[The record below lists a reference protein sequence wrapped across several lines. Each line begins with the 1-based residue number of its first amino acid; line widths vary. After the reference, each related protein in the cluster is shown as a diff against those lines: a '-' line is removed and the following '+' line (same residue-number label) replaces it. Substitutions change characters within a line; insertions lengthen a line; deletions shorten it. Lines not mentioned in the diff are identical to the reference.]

1 MKSNRITMKILGK
14 KFLLTA
20 LFMMTM
26 GGQITKADEYQLYSG
41 TISDGDYL
49 IVYNGAAMRASIS
62 NSRFNYTDVS
72 IINNKITDPDANLI
86 WSISEDSS
94 VKGSYRLFNA
104 NADKYAA
111 STGTANQGA
120 LTTVINDKIRWI
132 ISGSATYEFVN
143 KNNSHDKINA
153 NLRRNGTYGFACY
166 SSSTGGA
173 LSLYK
178 KVVGPSKEDIELSF
192 AETEVQRLVSDG
204 SYSQTASVT
213 EGYDGVISYSITAN
227 TASAT
232 IEGSTVS
239 FENTG
244 SVTVTATA
252 PATETYNGNTASY
265 TLIIK
270 TTPTIAVSNQVIE
283 YGDSY
288 TLDTSS
294 FSCGEVSIDS
304 SNESVATVDGLTLTS
319 VAAGSTSVTVTTA
332 ENDTYVAGEKTFT
345 LTVTQ
350 PEGSCTKPV
359 GTVSVFEE
367 NFNTIEGL
375 GGNDGRWSGSLGVSG
390 GKIDTWSYEYA
401 AGSKQ
406 CMRCGTTSAGGY
418 IQTPALPLEVGVDY
432 TLTFKAG
439 AWEATDEGTTLLLS
453 ATNATLNQTSVSLK
467 KGAWTDYEIQVSA
480 TAANSTIKFYTT
492 AGSRRFF
499 LDEVAI
505 TRQGDDVIST
515 SVTTVGGYATYCY
528 LYPLNLDGVEGAKAY
543 KVSSVDLANERIFL
557 TQLTGTIQGG
567 VPFILK
573 ADGEDDTFEIPLAE
587 SSTNVPEDNA
597 LLGTLV
603 PTFVPQTSGN
613 ITNFAYSKT
622 KECFVKIGSAGNT
635 VPANRAYLPVNIGSE
650 VKSFSFVFTDT
661 DDISALRVKNEGVN
675 NEAFIFNLAG
685 QRLSK
690 LLKGVN
696 IVNGKKKFV
705 K

>member
-1 MKSNRITMKILGK
+1 MKILSK

-20 LFMMTM
+20 LLMMTM
-26 GGQITKADEYQLYSG
+26 GCQITKADEYQLYSG
-41 TISDGDYL
+41 TISEGDYL

-62 NSRFNYTDVS
+62 KSRFNYTEVS
-72 IINNKITDPDANLI
+72 IINDIITDPAANLI

-94 VKGSYRLFNA
+94 VKGTYRLFNA
-104 NADKYAA
+104 NAAKYAA
-111 STGTANQGA
+111 STGTENQGA
-120 LTTVINDKIRWI
+120 LTTVINDNIRWI
-132 ISGSATYEFVN
+132 ISGSTTYEFVN

-192 AETEVQRLVSDG
+192 TETEVQRLVSDG

-332 ENDTYVAGEKTFT
+332 ENDTYVAGEETFT

-390 GKIDTWSYEYA
+390 GKIDTWSYENA

-505 TRQGDDVIST
+505 NRQGDDVIST
-515 SVTTVGGYATYCY
+515 SVTTVGGFATYCC
-528 LYPLNLDGVEGAKAY
+528 LYPLNLDGLEGAKAY
-543 KVSSVDLANERIFL
+543 KVSSVDLVNDRIFL

-597 LLGTLV
+597 LLGTLA

-635 VPANRAYLPVNIGSE
+635 VPSNRAYLPVNIGSE

>member
-1 MKSNRITMKILGK
+1 MKRIKLI
-14 KFLLTA
+14 KFLFSVLLPSIFGNQVAMADEYRLVKSASELSVDDVVLIVSGTNGSLKA
-20 LFMMTM
+20 M
-26 GGQITKADEYQLYSG
+26 GGQKSNNRNAVDVTVSNETITNKGLASEITLKSLNSKGFTLQVGDNYLYAANSSNG
-41 TISDGDYL
+41 SDNLLRETTSAY
-49 IVYNGAAMRASIS
+49 VY
-62 NSRFNYTDVS
+62 
-72 IINNKITDPDANLI
+72 
-86 WSISEDSS
+86 WSISINETTFVAS
-94 VKGSYRLFNA
+94 VRDQTSKCNNRNTLLF
-104 NADKYAA
+104 Y
-111 STGTANQGA
+111 ST
-120 LTTVINDKIRWI
+120 LF
-132 ISGSATYEFVN
+132 S
-143 KNNSHDKINA
+143 
-153 NLRRNGTYGFACY
+153 CY
-166 SSSTGGA
+166 NSSSA
-173 LSLYK
+173 NIYLFK
-178 KVVGPSKEDIELSF
+178 KVAGPSKENIELSF
-192 AETEVQRLVSDG
+192 TETEVRRLASDG
-204 SYSQTASVT
+204 SYSQAVSVT

-332 ENDTYVAGEKTFT
+332 ENDTYVAGEETFT

-375 GGNDGRWSGSLGVSG
+375 GGNDGRWSGSLGTSG
-390 GKIDTWSYEYA
+390 GKIDTWAYENA
-401 AGSKQ
+401 SGSKQ
-406 CMRCGTTSAGGY
+406 CIRCGTGSAGGY
-418 IQTPALPLEVGVDY
+418 AQTPNFTLEEGVDY
-432 TLTFKAG
+432 TLMFKAG
-439 AWEATDEGTTLLLS
+439 SWDASEEGTVLSLS
-453 ATNATLNQTSVSLK
+453 ATNASLGNTAVTLK
-467 KGAWTDYEIQVSA
+467 KGEWTDYEVTISGASSA
-480 TAANSTIKFYTT
+480 VKVKFFTSS
-492 AGSRRFF
+492 GKNRFF
-499 LDEVAI
+499 LDEVKI
-505 TRQGDDVIST
+505 TKNGGDTSPV
-515 SVTTVGGYATYCY
+515 SVTTTGGYATYCY

-597 LLGTLV
+597 LLGTLA

-661 DDISALRVKNEGVN
+661 DGISALRVKNEVVE

-685 QRLSK
+685 QRMSK

-696 IVNGKKKFV
+696 IVNGKKRFV

>member
-1 MKSNRITMKILGK
+1 MKRINVIK
-14 KFLLTA
+14 LLLSA
-20 LFMMTM
+20 LLLSIFGSQVARADEYRLVKSASELAVDDVVLIVSGTNGSLKAM
-26 GGQITKADEYQLYSG
+26 GGQKSNNRNAVDVTVSNETITNKGLATEVTLKALN
-41 TISDGDYL
+41 T
-49 IVYNGAAMRASIS
+49 
-62 NSRFNYTDVS
+62 
-72 IINNKITDPDANLI
+72 
-86 WSISEDSS
+86 
-94 VKGSYRLFNA
+94 KGFTLQVG
-104 NADKYAA
+104 DKYLYAA
-111 STGTANQGA
+111 N
-120 LTTVINDKIRWI
+120 
-132 ISGSATYEFVN
+132 
-143 KNNSHDKINA
+143 
-153 NLRRNGTYGFACY
+153 
-166 SSSTGGA
+166 SSTGSENLLKETTSA
-173 LSLYK
+173 YVYWSVSINETTFVATLRDQTSKCNNRNLLLFNSTLFSCYNSSSANIYLFK
-178 KVVGPSKEDIELSF
+178 KLAGPSKEDIELSF
-192 AETEVQRLVSDG
+192 TETEVQRLVSDG
-204 SYSQTASVT
+204 SYSQAVSVT
-213 EGYDGVISYSITAN
+213 DGYDGIISYSITAN

-332 ENDTYVAGEKTFT
+332 ENDTYVAGEETFT

-390 GKIDTWSYEYA
+390 GKIDTWSYENA

-418 IQTPALPLEVGVDY
+418 IQTPVLPLEVGVDY

-439 AWEATDEGTTLLLS
+439 AWDATDEGTTLLLS

-505 TRQGDDVIST
+505 NRQGDDVIST
-515 SVTTVGGYATYCY
+515 SVTTVGGFATYCY
-528 LYPLNLDGVEGAKAY
+528 LYPLNLNGVEGAKAY

-597 LLGTLV
+597 LLGTLA

-635 VPANRAYLPVNIGSE
+635 VPSNRAYLPVNIGSE

>member
-104 NADKYAA
+104 NAAKYAA

-332 ENDTYVAGEKTFT
+332 ENDTYVAGEETFT

-375 GGNDGRWSGSLGVSG
+375 GGNDGRWSGALGASG
-390 GKIDTWSYEYA
+390 GKIDTWTYENA
-401 AGSKQ
+401 SGSKQ
-406 CMRCGTTSAGGY
+406 CIRCGTGSEGGY
-418 IQTPALPLEVGVDY
+418 AQTPTFTLEEGVDY
-432 TLTFKAG
+432 TLMFKAG
-439 AWEATDEGTTLLLS
+439 SWDATGEGTTLSLS
-453 ATNATLNQTSVSLK
+453 STNASLGNTTVTLK
-467 KGAWTDYEIQVSA
+467 KGEWTDYEVTISGASSA
-480 TAANSTIKFYTT
+480 VKIKFYTSS
-492 AGSRRFF
+492 GNNRFF
-499 LDEVAI
+499 LDEVKI
-505 TRQGDDVIST
+505 TKNGGVTSPV
-515 SVTTVGGYATYCY
+515 SVTTAGGFATYCY
-528 LYPLNLDGVEGAKAY
+528 LYPLNLDGIEGAKAY
-543 KVSSVDLANERIFL
+543 KVSNIDLINERVNL
-557 TQLTGTIQGG
+557 TQLTGTVQGG

-573 ADGEDDTFEIPLAE
+573 ADGEDATFEIPLAE

-597 LLGTLV
+597 LLGTLA
-603 PTFVPQTSGN
+603 PTFVPQTSGD
-613 ITNFAYSKT
+613 ITYFAYSKT

-635 VPANRAYLPVNIGSE
+635 VPANRAYLPVNLSAE
-650 VKSFSFVFTDT
+650 VKAFTFVFIDA
-661 DDISALRVKNEGVN
+661 DCISVARVKNDGVK
-675 NEAFIFNLAG
+675 NEEFIFNLAG

-690 LLKGVN
+690 LQKGVN
-696 IVNGKKKFV
+696 IVNGKKGLV